1 MLKKRDNQVCVLL
14 CFLIIVFVILFN
26 FNSIFNF
33 IFQTRNND
41 KNSSC
46 KKGNNKNIENFQTAT
61 TNARVDTSNLH
72 KCKLNQED
80 IKLTINSE
88 KRSVDVSFYSNTD
101 CMNDSRFYGYDLVL
115 AKYNSNLKNIGHLE
129 VKVLGHIGNSLL
141 AKLRNIKDPNDNKIF
156 KNAGFGNIFIGN
168 GNVELKNN
176 NSTDTNPTNNN
187 IDKILTDKT
196 VLSKVNLE
204 RMLKILIEYKYH
216 YDVETPGMGIKFDD
230 TYNLIRDFSGS
241 NDNNKIPLLAEIMN
255 TTTPTGTAQS
265 SLVTDLDDLDDM
277 RRRLQFQVENL
288 NLNKYSVFYTYMNSP
303 ISNSSTDNDDNLLSH
318 DDKKFI
324 VKSLLNY
331 LINLKSQKNQFCNP
345 HTNLCSYEF
354 TNLEM
359 KDDAGNDIFYKL
371 GFRTLLSSNDEQNNK
386 HYETKYIT
394 KDVPYFKLNEPIKMQ
409 REFLET
415 AHLLKDMKNKPIVKK
430 NVEEVKTKTDLEN
443 YMQQFLGNYPNELK
457 LKQEEI
463 DEMSLSKY
471 MNESLAQGE
480 VNFNV
485 GIDKDL
491 NKQLNNQFGDA
502 GIFDL

>member
-1 MLKKRDNQVCVLL
+1 MLKKRDNQVGVLL
-14 CFLIIVFVILFN
+14 CFLIIVLVILFN

-33 IFQTRNND
+33 IFQNR
-41 KNSSC
+41 S
-46 KKGNNKNIENFQTAT
+46 NNKNKNINDKVVENFETVT
-61 TNARVDTSNLH
+61 TSSNVDTSILN
-72 KCKLNQED
+72 KCKLSQED

-88 KRSVDVSFYSNTD
+88 RRSVDVSFYSNTD

-156 KNAGFGNIFIGN
+156 KNADFSDFGITVE
-168 GNVELKNN
+168 NVNYNKN
-176 NSTDTNPTNNN
+176 TDDIKTLTN
-187 IDKILTDKT
+187 KK

-204 RMLKILIEYKYH
+204 RLLKILLEYKYH
-216 YDVETPGMGIKFDD
+216 YDIETSGVGSAFDD
-230 TYNLIRDFSGS
+230 TYNLISDFS
-241 NDNNKIPLLAEIMN
+241 NDNNFPKLSDIMK
-255 TTTPTGTAQS
+255 TEPTGTGGAIS
-265 SLVTDLDDLDDM
+265 ASVVTDLDDLDEM
-277 RRRLQFQVENL
+277 RRRLQIQVENL
-288 NLNKYSVFYTYMNSP
+288 NLNKYSDFYTYMNSP
-303 ISNSSTDNDDNLLSH
+303 NPTTSNNNDNSLLPE
-318 DDKKFI
+318 DRKFI

-371 GFRTLLSSNDEQNNK
+371 GFRTLLSSTDNPNNK

-430 NVEEVKTKTDLEN
+430 NVDEVKTKTDLEN
-443 YMQQFLGNYPNELK
+443 YMQQFLGNYPDELK

-463 DEMSLSKY
+463 NEMSLSKY

-480 VNFNV
+480 VNFNI
-485 GIDKDL
+485 GIDEDL
-491 NKQLNNQFGDA
+491 NKKLNNQFGDA
-502 GIFDL
+502 GVFDL

>member
-1 MLKKRDNQVCVLL
+1 MLKKRDNQVGVLL

-33 IFQTRNND
+33 IFLSRNNN
-41 KNSSC
+41 KNSSYKNSNC
-46 KKGNNKNIENFQTAT
+46 KNIENFET
-61 TNARVDTSNLH
+61 TTTIASVDTSNLNE
-72 KCKLNQED
+72 CKLNQED

-88 KRSVDVSFYSNTD
+88 NRSVDVSFYSNTD

-156 KNAGFGNIFIGN
+156 KDASYGDILIQN
-168 GNVELKNN
+168 GAVKLEDN
-176 NSTDTNPTNNN
+176 NSSDTSSAISVPTN
-187 IDKILTDKT
+187 KILTDKT
-196 VLSKVNLE
+196 ILSKVNLE
-204 RMLKILIEYKYH
+204 RLLKILLEYKYH
-216 YDVETPGMGIKFDD
+216 YDIEKISRDNIFDD
-230 TYNLIRDFSGS
+230 TYNLIRNFSDNG
-241 NDNNKIPLLAEIMN
+241 DNNKIPQLSEIMN
-255 TTTPTGTAQS
+255 STTEPTEAIES

-303 ISNSSTDNDDNLLSH
+303 NSDNLKGDNELSSE
-318 DDKKFI
+318 DRKFI

-371 GFRTLLSSNDEQNNK
+371 GFRTLLSSTDTTNNK

-485 GIDKDL
+485 GIDTDL
-491 NKQLNNQFGDA
+491 NNQLNNQFGEA
-502 GIFDL
+502 GVFDL

>member
-1 MLKKRDNQVCVLL
+1 MLKKRDNQVGVLL

-33 IFQTRNND
+33 IFQSRNND

-46 KKGNNKNIENFQTAT
+46 KNGNSKNIENFETST
-61 TNARVDTSNLH
+61 TVGESVDTSILN

-88 KRSVDVSFYSNTD
+88 KRSVDVSFYSNTK
-101 CMNDSRFYGYDLVL
+101 CMNDSQFYGYDLVL

-156 KNAGFGNIFIGN
+156 ENADYGDISIKDG
-168 GNVELKNN
+168 VVKLE
-176 NSTDTNPTNNN
+176 
-187 IDKILTDKT
+187 DKILTYKT

-204 RMLKILIEYKYH
+204 RMLKILLEYQYH
-216 YDVETPGMGIKFDD
+216 YDINTPGMGTKFDD
-230 TYNLIRDFSGS
+230 TYNLIRDFSGIKDS
-241 NDNNKIPLLAEIMN
+241 NGDNKKIPQLSKIMN
-255 TTTPTGTAQS
+255 GTTEPTQTAQS

-288 NLNKYSVFYTYMNSP
+288 NLNKYSVFYEYMNS
-303 ISNSSTDNDDNLLSH
+303 SNPTTSNNNSLLPE
-318 DDKKFI
+318 DRKFI

-430 NVEEVKTKTDLEN
+430 NVEAEKTKTDLEN

-491 NKQLNNQFGDA
+491 NKQLNNQFGEA
-502 GIFDL
+502 GVLDL

>member
-1 MLKKRDNQVCVLL
+1 MLKKRDNQVGVLL

-33 IFQTRNND
+33 IFQSRNND
-41 KNSSC
+41 INNSC
-46 KKGNNKNIENFQTAT
+46 KNNNSKNIENFETST
-61 TNARVDTSNLH
+61 TVGENVDTSILN

-88 KRSVDVSFYSNTD
+88 KRSVDVSFYSNTE
-101 CMNDSRFYGYDLVL
+101 CMNNSRFYGYDLVL

-141 AKLRNIKDPNDNKIF
+141 AKLRNIKDPNDTKIF
-156 KNAGFGNIFIGN
+156 KDADFNDIFIEKS
-168 GNVELKNN
+168 VVKLKDK
-176 NSTDTNPTNNN
+176 NSTNITNTY
-187 IDKILTDKT
+187 KILTDKT

-204 RMLKILIEYKYH
+204 RMLKILLEYKYH
-216 YDVETPGMGIKFDD
+216 YDTETAGIGTKFDD
-230 TYNLIRDFSGS
+230 TYNLIRDFSGKDDS
-241 NDNNKIPLLAEIMN
+241 NIIPELSKIMN
-255 TTTPTGTAQS
+255 SRTEPTGTPKS

-277 RRRLQFQVENL
+277 RRKLQFEVENL
-288 NLNKYSVFYTYMNSP
+288 NLNKYSVFYEYMNS
-303 ISNSSTDNDDNLLSH
+303 SNPTTLNNNSLLPE
-318 DDKKFI
+318 DRKFI

-371 GFRTLLSSNDEQNNK
+371 GFRTLLSSTNTPNNK

-430 NVEEVKTKTDLEN
+430 NVEQVKTKTDLEN

-491 NKQLNNQFGDA
+491 NKQLNDQFGDA
-502 GIFDL
+502 GVFDL

>member
-1 MLKKRDNQVCVLL
+1 
-14 CFLIIVFVILFN
+14 
-26 FNSIFNF
+26 
-33 IFQTRNND
+33 
-41 KNSSC
+41 
-46 KKGNNKNIENFQTAT
+46 
-61 TNARVDTSNLH
+61 
-72 KCKLNQED
+72 
-80 IKLTINSE
+80 
-88 KRSVDVSFYSNTD
+88 
-101 CMNDSRFYGYDLVL
+101 MNDSRFYGYDLVL

-156 KNAGFGNIFIGN
+156 KNADFGDISIMDG
-168 GNVELKNN
+168 VVKLE
-176 NSTDTNPTNNN
+176 
-187 IDKILTDKT
+187 DKILTNET
-196 VLSKVNLE
+196 VLSKVNSK
-204 RMLKILIEYKYH
+204 RMLKILLEYKYH
-216 YDVETPGMGIKFDD
+216 YDVETPGMGTKFDD
-230 TYNLIRDFSGS
+230 TYELIRNFSGS
-241 NDNNKIPLLAEIMN
+241 RDNKKIPQLSEIMN
-255 TTTPTGTAQS
+255 GTTKPYRAAQS

-303 ISNSSTDNDDNLLSH
+303 NSDESKEDNELSLE
-318 DDKKFI
+318 DRKFI
-324 VKSLLNY
+324 VKSLLNF

-345 HTNLCSYEF
+345 NTNLCSYEF

-359 KDDAGNDIFYKL
+359 KDDEGNDIFYKL

-394 KDVPYFKLNEPIKMQ
+394 KDVPYFKLTEPIKMQ

-491 NKQLNNQFGDA
+491 NNQLNNQFGEV
-502 GIFDL
+502 GVLDL